1 MILSPIATVLD
12 CKLTFVDE
20 PNICKFPDTNK
31 SPPNDV
37 IEPEPT
43 VNAPVTLV
51 LPWIFVVPVTTKF
64 ELTVTFVPLSTT
76 LESTNVIVAP
86 VELNLPI

>member
-20 PNICKFPDTNK
+20 PNTCKFPDTYK

-51 LPWIFVVPVTTKF
+51 LP
-64 ELTVTFVPLSTT
+64 
-76 LESTNVIVAP
+76 
-86 VELNLPI
+86 

>member
-1 MILSPIATVLD
+1 MKNAEVFEPVAYVETTEVPLVEVVLSLTNVDCVVPDNFNEPFTTVFD

-20 PNICKFPDTNK
+20 PNTCKFPDTYK

-51 LPWIFVVPVTTKF
+51 LP
-64 ELTVTFVPLSTT
+64 
-76 LESTNVIVAP
+76 
-86 VELNLPI
+86 